1 MSSPHLIKGFWNG
14 KTWQRHWSAW
24 RRILGISHRQR
35 HCQQTRREAPYSPAT
50 RKQLADRR
58 GYYFHHAA
66 AGWHFRTRT
75 RNKARFLG
83 CGVSCCGLG

>member
-1 MSSPHLIKGFWNG
+1 MVPPVSKKGFWNG
-14 KTWQRHWSAW
+14 KTWTRHRCT
-24 RRILGISHRQR
+24 RRWITRITHRQR
-35 HCQQTRREAPYSPAT
+35 RCQQTRRETPYGPASRT
-50 RKQLADRR
+50 KLADRR

-83 CGVSCCGLG
+83 CGVSCRGLG